1 MTACGH
7 ADVPDFFLP
16 NLPVER
22 HGVILKQ
29 KLTEQDKLKLR
40 ADFMLVREKGRKETD
55 PFAILL
61 YLPPLED
68 AEADVLKCGVIC
80 SRRFDRRAVKRN
92 RARRLL
98 WESFRLMKP
107 RIVPCRMIFIP
118 RREILNARMQE
129 VAARMELMFARA
141 GILKH
146 SRK

>member
-1 MTACGH
+1 M
-7 ADVPDFFLP
+7 
-16 NLPVER
+16 
-22 HGVILKQ
+22 KQ
-29 KLTEQDKLKLR
+29 TLTEQDKLKLR
-40 ADFMLVREKGRKETD
+40 SDFMLVREKGQKQVS

-61 YLPPLED
+61 YLPPLENGTD
-68 AEADVLKCGVIC
+68 EVLKCGIIC

-98 WESFRLMKP
+98 WESFRLMKQ

-118 RREILNARMQE
+118 RREILNARMQD

>member
-1 MTACGH
+1 M
-7 ADVPDFFLP
+7 
-16 NLPVER
+16 
-22 HGVILKQ
+22 KQ
-29 KLTEQDKLKLR
+29 TLTEQDKLKLKS
-40 ADFMLVREKGRKETD
+40 DFMLVREKGRKETG
-55 PFAILL
+55 PYAVML
-61 YLPPLED
+61 YLPP
-68 AEADVLKCGVIC
+68 EAPDSEETVKCGIIC

-98 WESFRLMKP
+98 WESFRLMKR

-118 RREILNARMQE
+118 RREILNAKMQD

>member
-1 MTACGH
+1 MK
-7 ADVPDFFLP
+7 
-16 NLPVER
+16 
-22 HGVILKQ
+22 LKQ
-29 KLTEQDKLKLR
+29 TLTEQDKLKLKS
-40 ADFMLVREKGRKETD
+40 DFMLVREKGRREAG
-55 PFAILL
+55 PYAVLL
-61 YLPPLED
+61 YLPPQ
-68 AEADVLKCGVIC
+68 EAPLPEETVKCGIIC

-118 RREILNARMQE
+118 RREILNARMQD